1 MVQKLWIDTDM
12 GGDIDDALA
21 IAMALHSQELHVIGV
36 STVYIGNAWRTD
48 LVRSMME
55 AYGRADIPAH
65 LGAEKPLAGLWN
77 NQALAPALAND
88 AVPALIRAARENP
101 GLCVAAIGPLTN
113 VALALA
119 QAPDIAKNLRLFVM
133 GGMITMAY
141 PEWNI
146 VCDPE
151 AARIVL
157 ESDAGITLVGLD
169 VTEKCRLNKEES
181 LALVMGESREM
192 RFLRGEMERFFAS
205 FSFLP
210 VLHDPLT
217 IAALL
222 WDDLLTYEM
231 KDIVIETKGEFT
243 RGVTVERRFSQ
254 NKRIRVAVSVHA
266 QEAVE
271 RMVKRIRGEG

>member
-1 MVQKLWIDTDM
+1 MIQKIWIDTDM

-21 IAMALHSQELHVIGV
+21 ISMALHSRELQMIGI

-55 AYGRADIPAH
+55 AFGHSGIPVH

-77 NQALAPALAND
+77 NYVPEPLLPND
-88 AVPALIRAARENP
+88 AVPALIKAARENP

-113 VALALA
+113 IALALA
-119 QAPDIAKNLRLFVM
+119 QAPEIADNLRFYIM
-133 GGMITMAY
+133 GGMVTMAY

-151 AARIVL
+151 AARIVM
-157 ESDAGITLVGLD
+157 ESGADITLVGLD
-169 VTEKCRLNKEES
+169 VTEKCRLNKEEAQ
-181 LALVMGESREM
+181 ALVMGESRDM
-192 RFLRGEMERFFAS
+192 CFLQGEMERFLKNFN
-205 FSFLP
+205 FLP

-222 WDDLLTYEM
+222 WNDLMTYEM
-231 KDIVIETKGEFT
+231 KDIVIETRGEFT
-243 RGVTVERRFSQ
+243 RGATVERRFSD
-254 NKRIRVAVSVHA
+254 KKPIRTAVCVDA
-266 QEAVE
+266 PKALE
-271 RMVKRIRGEG
+271 RMVKRIRGEE

>member
-77 NQALAPALAND
+77 NQAPAPALAND
-88 AVPALIRAARENP
+88 AVPALISAARENP

-113 VALALA
+113 IAQALAL
-119 QAPDIAKNLRLFVM
+119 APDIAKNLRLFIM
-133 GGMITMAY
+133 GGMLSIAH

-192 RFLRGEMERFFAS
+192 RFLRGEMERFFAN
-205 FSFLP
+205 FPFTP

-231 KDIVIETKGEFT
+231 KDIVIETRGEFT

-254 NKRIRVAVSVHA
+254 NKRIRVAVSVHEK
-266 QEAVE
+266 EAVE

>member
-1 MVQKLWIDTDM
+1 MPQKIWIDTDM

-21 IAMALHSQELHVIGV
+21 ISMALHSRELNVIGI
-36 STVYIGNAWRTD
+36 STLYIGNAWRTD

-55 AYGRADIPAH
+55 AFGHAEIHVH
-65 LGAEKPLAGLWN
+65 LGAEKPLVGLWN
-77 NQALAPALAND
+77 NCMPEHPQPND

-113 VALALA
+113 IALAIA
-119 QAPDIAKNLRLFVM
+119 QAPEIAKNLRLYIM
-133 GGMITMAY
+133 GGMISMAY

-157 ESDAGITLVGLD
+157 ESGADITLVGLD
-169 VTEKCRLNKEES
+169 VTEKCRLSKEEAQ
-181 LALVMGESREM
+181 ALVMGESREM
-192 RFLRGEMERFFAS
+192 RFLRGEMERFFAN
-205 FSFLP
+205 FNFLP

-217 IAALL
+217 VAALL
-222 WDDLLTYEM
+222 WDDILTYEM
-231 KDIVIETKGEFT
+231 KDIVIETRGEFT
-243 RGVTVERRFSQ
+243 RGVTVERRFAE
-254 NKRIRVAVSVHA
+254 KKPIRAAVSVNA

-271 RMVKRIRGEG
+271 RMVKRIRGEL

>member
-1 MVQKLWIDTDM
+1 MIQKLWIDTDM

-21 IAMALHSQELHVIGV
+21 ISMALHSREVDVIGV

-55 AYGRADIPAH
+55 AYGRSDIPVH

-77 NQALAPALAND
+77 NQAPAPALPNG
-88 AVPALIRAARENP
+88 AVPALIHAARENP

-113 VALALA
+113 IALALA
-119 QAPDIAKNLRLFVM
+119 QAPDIAQNLRLFVM

-157 ESDAGITLVGLD
+157 DSGADITLVGLD
-169 VTEKCRLNKEES
+169 VTEKCSLNRQEALE
-181 LALVMGESREM
+181 LVMGESGEM
-192 RFLRGEMERFFAS
+192 HFLQGEMERFLTN

-217 IAALL
+217 IAALV
-222 WDDLLTYEM
+222 WDDLLAYDM
-231 KDIVIETKGEFT
+231 KDIVIETRGEFT
-243 RGVTVERRFSQ
+243 RGVTVERRFSE
-254 NKRIRVAVSVHA
+254 NKRIRVAVSVRA

-271 RMVKRIRGEG
+271 RMVKRTRGED